1 MLRGDCSVGSARMT
15 SGCKCPCLYLQLLVV
30 LFFFSLMGLL
40 STHLTPHVCHPS
52 CLGFFP
58 RLLETA
64 GPQVPRLPGQGG
76 GRSPVLTGVEAPWPW
91 APGSLVTSPCWS
103 SFHQRPSRNTFC
115 SLCEE
120 GRPCP
125 CVPRGNIQ
133 LCSHSILSHSSSSV
147 GHRLPAA

>member
-64 GPQVPRLPGQGG
+64 GPQVPRLPGSGWRAESCAHWS
-76 GRSPVLTGVEAPWPW
+76 RSALALG
-91 APGSLVTSPCWS
+91 PGSLVTSPCWS
-103 SFHQRPSRNTFC
+103 SFHRGPHATHSVPSVRRAVPVRVCPEGTF
-115 SLCEE
+115 
-120 GRPCP
+120 
-125 CVPRGNIQ
+125 
-133 LCSHSILSHSSSSV
+133 SS
-147 GHRLPAA
+147 AATPS

>member
-91 APGSLVTSPCWS
+91 AQGPWSPPPAGV
-103 SFHQRPSRNTFC
+103 PSIEALT
-115 SLCEE
+115 
-120 GRPCP
+120 
-125 CVPRGNIQ
+125 Q
-133 LCSHSILSHSSSSV
+133 HIL
-147 GHRLPAA
+147 